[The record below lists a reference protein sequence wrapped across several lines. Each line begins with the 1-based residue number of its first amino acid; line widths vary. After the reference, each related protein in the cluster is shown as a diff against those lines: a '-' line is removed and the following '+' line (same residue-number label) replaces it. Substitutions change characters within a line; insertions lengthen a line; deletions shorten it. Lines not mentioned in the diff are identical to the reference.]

1 MLGIKLTTAM
11 AALIFILGAQLAV
24 GKRVDGATT
33 CKGLSASLNFFAPS
47 GASIVLAQNDKT
59 ASEDNEKS
67 TSGSE
72 TEKSE
77 AAADEKN
84 KPSEA
89 KSKPLKPFVPSEKI
103 PGEQAVDFPVDI

>member
-1 MLGIKLTTAM
+1 M

-24 GKRVDGATT
+24 GKRVSGTT
-33 CKGLSASLNFFAPS
+33 AYRALSASPNFFIA
-47 GASIVLAQNDKT
+47 GEASIVLSQNDKT
-59 ASEDNEKS
+59 GSEDSKKS

-72 TEKSE
+72 TEESE

-84 KPSEA
+84 KPSET